1 MSCKRKEATCCR
13 KIIGSRVSMLNIQTV
28 QDSQYIW
35 ARKTWP
41 VLKGRGHMA
50 CLSTWPVSR
59 EDGSVLRLPPVG
71 RITSSKDQGSRCLPH
86 WAEALSLWVSITVE
100 TLLGNMLGSLL
111 SLYFTLKVDTE
122 ATRGVSWAKEMRQ
135 FPGGKCGG
143 REIQGPTPRSWEHFW
158 NPRREDVD
166 HLKDVQW
173 DMKV

>member
-1 MSCKRKEATCCR
+1 MSILHFFILLNNIPLCGCTTHYLSWSTHQL
-13 KIIGSRVSMLNIQTV
+13 IDIMVVSTL
-28 QDSQYIW
+28 
-35 ARKTWP
+35 
-41 VLKGRGHMA
+41 GMA
-50 CLSTWPVSR
+50 CLSTWAISR

-86 WAEALSLWVSITVE
+86 WAEALSLWVSTTVE
-100 TLLGNMLGSLL
+100 TLLGNRLGSLL
-111 SLYFTLKVDTE
+111 SLHFTLKVDRE
-122 ATRGVSWAKEMRQ
+122 ATRGVSWAKETRQ
-135 FPGGKCGG
+135 FPEGKCGG